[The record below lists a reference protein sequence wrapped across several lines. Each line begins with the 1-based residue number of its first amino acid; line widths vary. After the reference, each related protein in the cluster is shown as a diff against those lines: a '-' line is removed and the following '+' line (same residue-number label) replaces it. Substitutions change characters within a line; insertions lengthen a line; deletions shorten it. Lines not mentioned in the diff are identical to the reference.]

1 MSSQDKVKKGQRK
14 SALCG
19 HFMAEWDEHHY
30 CPKCRDDFKGD
41 DPCANF
47 SDCLISASFS
57 EDQRKKIRNRNRYKS
72 KKDQNSSG
80 LVDSNKDACIDDS
93 LLDEDESAV
102 SVSSQVLSSQKNKS
116 LEDKLDRF
124 FTEFAPFSQRLQ
136 NLEQKGAE
144 TVVVVVVVAVSRRLI
159 CLSSNQFSPSI
170 SVLCYLY
177 CFFAKSVAE
186 TVSSLNSGR
195 DSLHVAKQSVEST
208 KAPASGVSSV
218 IPGRLDRRSATITRT
233 EFEQQASASHIQ
245 DETGLGSR
253 KRTFSQFSEDAD
265 PDLEQGEIC
274 PREEDSP
281 AYSDTLETI
290 KNG

>member
-1 MSSQDKVKKGQRK
+1 MSSQDKVKKGQKK
-14 SALCG
+14 SAFCG
-19 HFMAEWDEHHY
+19 HFMAEWDDHHY

-41 DPCANF
+41 DPCANS
-47 SDCLISASFS
+47 SDCLICASFS

-80 LVDSNKDACIDDS
+80 LVDNNKDAGIDDS
-93 LLDEDESAV
+93 LLDEDESTV
-102 SVSSQVLSSQKNKS
+102 SVSSQGLSSQKNKS

-124 FTEFAPFSQRLQ
+124 FTEFASFSLRLQ

-144 TVVVVVVVAVSRRLI
+144 TVSSR
-159 CLSSNQFSPSI
+159 
-170 SVLCYLY
+170 
-177 CFFAKSVAE
+177 
-186 TVSSLNSGR
+186 NSGR
-195 DSLHVAKQSVEST
+195 DSLHVAKQPVEST
-208 KAPASGVSSV
+208 KAPASGISSV

-233 EFEQQASASHIQ
+233 EFEQQASASHSQ
-245 DETGLGSR
+245 EETGLASR
-253 KRTFSQFSEDAD
+253 KRTFSQSSEDPD